1 MAVHGN
7 SFASGRVSGSLGRIP
22 VFGSYVQLYPSGAY
36 VPVDSTNTVGKEYP
50 AGTPVSIDAVG
61 GTVTFNTSSPTG
73 LLYQD
78 VVIGENGATVDIV
91 VAGEF
96 YASLS
101 KATITTTQEK
111 ALANRILFIKEG

>member
-7 SFASGRVSGSLGRIP
+7 SLKNAQSTATLGRVP
-22 VFGSYVQLYPSGAY
+22 VFGGNIQLYPAGAY
-36 VPVDSTNTVGKEYP
+36 VPVDATNTVGKEYP
-50 AGTPVSIDAVG
+50 AGTPVTVDAVG
-61 GTVTFNTSSPTG
+61 GTVTFNSSSPTG
-73 LLYQD
+73 LCYQD
-78 VVIGENGATVDIV
+78 VVIGDNGATVDIV

-111 ALANRILFIKEG
+111 ALAGRILFIKEG

>member
-1 MAVHGN
+1 M
-7 SFASGRVSGSLGRIP
+7 P
-22 VFGSYVQLYPSGAY
+22 VFGGNIQLYPAGAY

-50 AGTPVSIDAVG
+50 AGTPVSIDKVG
-61 GTVTFNTSSPTG
+61 GTVTFNATSPIG

-101 KATITTTQEK
+101 KATVTTAQENKLTRIT
-111 ALANRILFIKEG
+111 FIKEA

>member
-1 MAVHGN
+1 M
-7 SFASGRVSGSLGRIP
+7 
-22 VFGSYVQLYPSGAY
+22 FGGGIRLYPSGAY
-36 VPVDSTNTVGKEYP
+36 VPVDSTNTVGTEYP
-50 AGTPVSIDAVG
+50 AGTPVAIDTVG
-61 GTVTFNTSSPTG
+61 GTVTFNSSSPTG

-101 KATITTTQEK
+101 KATITSTQEK
-111 ALANRILFIKEG
+111 ALSGKILFVKEG